1 MATTYLTDTQGTPT
15 NNIKWTWSSWIKRG
29 ALSGAVE
36 NIFTTYVD
44 ASNLFYI
51 RFEDTDDIYI
61 RNIASVGTG
70 GKLITN
76 AKYRDPAAWYHIVFV
91 YDSANASA
99 GDRMRLYVNGVEET
113 SFSLD
118 TNPSSSQV
126 CTMNADTRV
135 VELGRRSDEVT
146 NFTGILAHTH
156 FCDGQA
162 YAASDFGETDATS
175 GIWIAKTSPSVTYG
189 DNGFFLKFASGALGT
204 DSSGESNDFTVSGT
218 MTNTKDTP
226 DNNFCTWTPL
236 LNRVTNASTFTNANT
251 TVKNT
256 NANWG
261 SLGGSLLARSG
272 KWYYEAIG
280 GNTTGPG
287 YMHYGFC
294 STEYFAQGGGS
305 GGVQG
310 EPSGVVYKP
319 CYTYY
324 GSNGNI
330 YYATNSAINQSS
342 AYGATYA
349 NTDYI
354 GVFLDLDNLK
364 MYWSK
369 NGAIQNSGTGMT
381 IDNTNSD
388 FWTPVTGTYVDAT
401 GHDTNFGNGV
411 FGTTSLGGTTY
422 SDANSE
428 GIFKYSPNDGGASS
442 FDGSAKNFYALCTNN
457 IKLYGG

>member
-1 MATTYLTDTQGTPT
+1 MAAYLYRAIATPTSTKIFTFSTWVKAQSDASTDTGVVCAALIGNSSYRFNIQFGSGKIQITGSAVDVATT
-15 NNIKWTWSSWIKRG
+15 R
-29 ALSGAVE
+29 
-36 NIFTTYVD
+36 
-44 ASNLFYI
+44 LF
-51 RFEDTDDIYI
+51 
-61 RNIASVGTG
+61 
-70 GKLITN
+70 
-76 AKYRDPAAWYHIVFV
+76 RDPAAWWNIVV
-91 YDSANASA
+91 AVDTSQVTDT
-99 GDRMRLYVNGVEET
+99 DRCKLYVNGVEV
-113 SFSLD
+113 SLAGTFMSQD
-118 TNPSSSQV
+118 TTPTFCDSLASIYIGEGVNSGANLAKPFDGLQ
-126 CTMNADTRV
+126 
-135 VELGRRSDEVT
+135 
-146 NFTGILAHTH
+146 AHTH
-156 FCDGQA
+156 FIDGTA
-162 YAASDFGETDATS
+162 YAPTAFGETDSTS
-175 GIWIAKTSPSVTYG
+175 GIWVAKTSPSVTYG
-189 DNGFFLKFASGALGT
+189 NNGFFLKYASGAHGT
-204 DSSGESNDFTVSGT
+204 DSSGKGNDYAVSGT
-218 MTNTKDTP
+218 LTNTKDCP

-294 STEYFAQGGGS
+294 STEYFAMGGGS
-305 GGVQG
+305 AGTQG

-324 GSNGNI
+324 GYNGNI

-411 FGTTSLGGTTY
+411 FGTTALGGTTY